1 LILDK
6 SQTKKILAKETLTKK
21 ISRKRKVSSD
31 SHIVGSKSDSSAIKK
46 NTSSIDR
53 FKEPQCAQ
61 TLFNTSR
68 RKADLEK
75 LIKDTERLAPICPS
89 LP

>member
-1 LILDK
+1 MAKKFHIGTHRVYEIWEHNEHLQQGLDN
-6 SQTKKILAKETLTKK
+6 QNDF
-21 ISRKRKVSSD
+21 SSPPD
-31 SHIVGSKSDSSAIKK
+31 S
-46 NTSSIDR
+46 NEDR
-53 FKEPQCAQ
+53 FKEPQYTQ

-75 LIKDTERLAPICPS
+75 LMKDTKRLAPICLS